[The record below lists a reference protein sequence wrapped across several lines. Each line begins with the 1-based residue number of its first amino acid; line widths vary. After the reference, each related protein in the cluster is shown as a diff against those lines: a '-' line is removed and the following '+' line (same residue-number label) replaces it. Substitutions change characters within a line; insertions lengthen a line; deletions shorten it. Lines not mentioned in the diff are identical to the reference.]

1 MITEQ
6 DLLEAIAEC
15 QGQRN
20 PNANTCIKLASFY
33 TILDHMSYDHPA
45 LSPPQMQSYSF
56 ASEPAENTIEYDSGT
71 EFSDA
76 MYGKSVEEVMTVIDE
91 LMSTLSI
98 VNPPLY
104 NSVMRRVTK

>member
-20 PNANTCIKLASFY
+20 PNANTCMKLASFY
-33 TILDHMSYDHPA
+33 TILDHMSDDHPV
-45 LSPPQMQSYSF
+45 PQMQSYSF
-56 ASEPAENTIEYDSGT
+56 ASEPTENMMDYNSGT

-76 MYGKSVEEVMTVIDE
+76 IYGKPVEEVMAVVDE

>member
-6 DLLEAIAEC
+6 ELHEAIAEC

-33 TILDHMSYDHPA
+33 TILDHMAEKSSYSEMPN
-45 LSPPQMQSYSF
+45 YSF
-56 ASEPAENTIEYDSGT
+56 ANDTENTVKYQSGT
-71 EFSDA
+71 EFADA
-76 MYGKSVEEVMTVIDE
+76 IYGRDVDEIMGIMDE
-91 LMSTLSI
+91 LMSTLSV

-104 NSVMRRVTK
+104 RSVMRRVVE

>member
-20 PNANTCIKLASFY
+20 PNANTCMKLASFY
-33 TILDHMSYDHPA
+33 TILDHMSAAP
-45 LSPPQMQSYSF
+45 SPPQMQSYSF
-56 ASEPAENTIEYDSGT
+56 ASEPTENMMSYDSGT

-76 MYGKSVEEVMTVIDE
+76 IYGKPVEEVMAVVDE